1 MAERWWRFNP
11 SNSVTANPKSGISL
25 SGPSGDVMIPPSA
38 LIELP
43 NEQQMTAIS
52 VFGSNTEQVSN
63 TRRQKNKKSVN
74 TALFKRNLHVSGI
87 KPIYIS
93 FWACI
98 IDRFR
103 CMESCERSWVRIW
116 QSQKFRIWNVM
127 PCRYRNDSAL
137 LTISRRNYREII

>member
-1 MAERWWRFNP
+1 MTHQCCGRALVALQSIKQRDREPEVGYFLVGPERRRYD
-11 SNSVTANPKSGISL
+11 S
-25 SGPSGDVMIPPSA
+25 
-38 LIELP
+38 
-43 NEQQMTAIS
+43 AIS
-52 VFGSNTEQVSN
+52 AHRTAKRTTDDCYFEQVSN

-116 QSQKFRIWNVM
+116 QSQKFRIWNVIA
-127 PCRYRNDSAL
+127 CRYRNDLAL